1 LAEKDKKQKLDN
13 IINRNYEVNLAEF
26 NRREDM
32 KQLMMKKNLS
42 EMRSEQYNQIKVKN
56 LLQREDYMTT
66 KREEE

>member
-1 LAEKDKKQKLDN
+1 MAEKDKKQKLDN